1 MIKETVPGD
10 RVAIHLASEG
20 KQKPSRLQNE
30 SKSASGYEILQWR
43 SLQDYTSI
51 GDVPFGDPLMRDSRS
66 DEHCESKW
74 ADAVLGNPRWYGVE
88 TIEEAYKIWAEGYMG
103 SEITAMGE
111 SLASKA
117 EGLVVQR
124 RRRRV
129 YGPQAGELDA
139 DRWANGARDMAF
151 VSRPRRGSK
160 TSPIVRL
167 AFAWGG
173 NSRRKARELQWT
185 GFAASA
191 LCYSLEAAGWRVG
204 LTAMPLNRGW
214 VGKDWWSAHM
224 IPVKQPEEPLRPGQV
239 GAMFCHPASFRI
251 KHFYAMMSQ
260 WIATGSGLG
269 SMKTI
274 SEIPSEMREDI
285 SRRLPG
291 NTIFVDAAFTE
302 KQAIE
307 AVVKAL
313 EQVANPMRMEV

>member
-10 RVAIHLASEG
+10 RVTIHLASKG
-20 KQKPSRLQNE
+20 KQKPSRLKNL

-43 SLQDYTSI
+43 SLEDYTSI
-51 GDVPFGDPLMRDSRS
+51 GDVKFHDPLMRDSRA
-66 DEHCESKW
+66 DEYCKSQW
-74 ADAVLGNPRWYGVE
+74 ADTVLSNSRWYGVE
-88 TIEEAYKIWAEGYMG
+88 TIEEAYEIWAEGYMG

-111 SLASKA
+111 GLASKA

-160 TSPIVRL
+160 TSPIVTL

-173 NSRRKARELQWT
+173 NSSRKASELRWT
-185 GFAASA
+185 GVAASA

-214 VGKDWWSAHM
+214 VGKDWWSAHL

-251 KHFYAMMSQ
+251 KHFYAMMAQ
-260 WIATGSGLG
+260 WVSTGQALG
-269 SMKTI
+269 SMRTLP
-274 SEIPSEMREDI
+274 EIPSEMREDI
-285 SRRLPG
+285 SQRLPG
-291 NTIFVDAAFTE
+291 NTIFVDAAFNE
-302 KQAIE
+302 GDAMA